1 VRGQEEGRKERVHID
16 AQASADDG
24 GGAGRQSDGF
34 AYAGEQG
41 TDLFV
46 ETAAIGGE
54 AERACGAIEE
64 ADADA
69 GFETANGSTDG
80 GLSDAEGCGGADE
93 AASFYDGS
101 EYADAVEKTIVDA
114 AAKGEMG
121 SQ

>member
-69 GFETANGSTDG
+69 GFETANGSADC
-80 GLSDAEGCGGADE
+80 GLGNAEGGGGADE
-93 AASFYDGS
+93 ASGFYDGS
-101 EYADAVEKTIVDA
+101 EYADAVEKTIVDGVA
-114 AAKGEMG
+114 RAERW